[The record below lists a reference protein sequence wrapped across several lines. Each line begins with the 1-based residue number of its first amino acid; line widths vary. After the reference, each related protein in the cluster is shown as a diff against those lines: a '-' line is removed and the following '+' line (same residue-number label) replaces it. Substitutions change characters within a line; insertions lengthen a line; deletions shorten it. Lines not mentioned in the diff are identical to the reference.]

1 MSEAAAQYALGGASL
16 SQTSQQSAT
25 QLGNV
30 VGLAVGERVLDGV
43 PRGFDGVEFRCVG
56 RQLLQMQARVLV
68 TKLLQA
74 LAVVDRSTVPNDD
87 DMATQVFEQVPKEIV
102 HFVARDILRVQPEVE
117 PEPPAFRTDRQA
129 ANDRDSRVIVAVA
142 NDRGVTDQT
151 PGAPDG
157 GDQHEARF
165 VGKDDVRTQPRSVF
179 FPRGQSLRFHCSI
192 RASSRSSA
200 RLSGFWQLKPNSC
213 SRRAA

>member
-1 MSEAAAQYALGGASL
+1 LSEAAAQYALGGASL
-16 SQTSQQSAT
+16 SQAGQQSAT

-43 PRGFDGVEFRCVG
+43 PRGFDGVEFRCVR

-74 LAVVDRSTVPNDD
+74 LAVMDRSTVPDDD
-87 DMATQVFEQVPKEIV
+87 DMATQVLEQVPKEIV
-102 HFVARDILRVQPEVE
+102 HLVARYILRVQPEVE
-117 PEPPAFRTDRQA
+117 PEPPSLWADRQA
-129 ANDRDSRVIVAVA
+129 ANDRDPRVIVAVTD
-142 NDRGVTDQT
+142 DRGLADQ
-151 PGAPDG
+151 APRAPNG
-157 GDQHEARF
+157 GYQHEARF

-179 FPRGQSLRFHCSI
+179 FTRGQSLRFHCSI
-192 RASSRSSA
+192 RTSSRSSA